1 MVRISPLNPFLPKD
15 PKEFC
20 TNPYDII
27 EQQEELE
34 LKKNPNS
41 LIHLILPDGIGDE
54 VYENAKK
61 AYVQLKE
68 NEAITQEETQSIFK
82 VKDEV

>member
-1 MVRISPLNPFLPKD
+1 MVKIFPLKPFLPKN

-27 EQQEELE
+27 EKQEELE

-41 LIHLILPDGIGDE
+41 LIHLILPDGTGNE

-61 AYVQLKE
+61 AFEQLKE
-68 NEAITQEETQSIFK
+68 SK
-82 VKDEV
+82 GSPG